1 MAEQV
6 VADKL
11 KLSDAPKKLKSKMWQ
26 YFGFRDGSPTDKA
39 KSKLCFTDVAYAKSS
54 STTNLM
60 QYVKRKHN
68 VDLARLRGRISA
80 TTEVSSQKSSSISV
94 GILLSLIRECDL
106 SYRKQVMMSCHN
118 GRHAYCGFR

>member
-11 KLSDAPKKLKSKMWQ
+11 KLSDAPKKLKSKVWQ

-39 KSKLCFTDVAYAKSS
+39 KCKLCFTDVAYAESG

-60 QYVKRKHN
+60 QHVKRKHN
-68 VDLARLRGRISA
+68 VDLARLK
-80 TTEVSSQKSSSISV
+80 EVAQVQLLKSRARKV
-94 GILLSLIRECDL
+94 ILFLFEFC
-106 SYRKQVMMSCHN
+106 
-118 GRHAYCGFR
+118 

>member
-11 KLSDAPKKLKSKMWQ
+11 KLSDAPKKLKSKVWQ

-39 KSKLCFTDVAYAKSS
+39 KCKLCFTDVAYAKSG

-60 QYVKRKHN
+60 QHVKRKHN
-68 VDLARLRGRISA
+68 VDLARLRGRTSA
-80 TTEVSSQKSSSISV
+80 TTQVASQKSSYISV
-94 GILLSLIRECDL
+94 GVLLSLLENVICPTGNR
-106 SYRKQVMMSCHN
+106 
-118 GRHAYCGFR
+118 

>member
-11 KLSDAPKKLKSKMWQ
+11 KLPDAPKKLKSKVWQ

-39 KSKLCFTDVAYAKSS
+39 KCKLCFTDVAFAKSG

-68 VDLARLRGRISA
+68 VDFSKTKTKRSHKCNY
-80 TTEVSSQKSSSISV
+80 SSRQPEK
-94 GILLSLIRECDL
+94 
-106 SYRKQVMMSCHN
+106 
-118 GRHAYCGFR
+118 

>member
-11 KLSDAPKKLKSKMWQ
+11 KLPDAPKKLKSKVWQ

-39 KSKLCFTDVAYAKSS
+39 KCKLCFTDVAYAKSS

-68 VDLARLRGRISA
+68 VDLARLRLRGRTSA
-80 TTEVSSQKSSSISV
+80 TTQVASQKSSYISV
-94 GILLSLIRECDL
+94 GVLLSLLENVICPTGNR
-106 SYRKQVMMSCHN
+106 
-118 GRHAYCGFR
+118 

>member
-11 KLSDAPKKLKSKMWQ
+11 KLSDAPKKLKSKVWQ

-39 KSKLCFTDVAYAKSS
+39 KCKLCFTDVAYAKSG

-60 QYVKRKHN
+60 QHVKRKHN
-68 VDLARLRGRISA
+68 VDLARLRGRTSA
-80 TTEVSSQKSSSISV
+80 TTEVASQKSSSISV
-94 GILLSLIRECDL
+94 GILLSLLENVICPTGNR
-106 SYRKQVMMSCHN
+106 
-118 GRHAYCGFR
+118 

>member
-1 MAEQV
+1 MAEQI

-11 KLSDAPKKLKSKMWQ
+11 KLSDAPKKLKSKVWQ

-39 KSKLCFTDVAYAKSS
+39 KCKLCFTDVAYAKSR

-68 VDLARLRGRISA
+68 VDLARLRVA
-80 TTEVSSQKSSSISV
+80 QVQLLKSPARKV
-94 GILLSLIRECDL
+94 VLFLLDFC
-106 SYRKQVMMSCHN
+106 
-118 GRHAYCGFR
+118 

>member
-11 KLSDAPKKLKSKMWQ
+11 KLSDAPKKIKSKVWQ

-39 KSKLCFTDVAYAKSS
+39 KCKLCFTDVAYAKSG

-68 VDLARLRGRISA
+68 VDLARQRLRGRTSA
-80 TTEVSSQKSSSISV
+80 TTQVASQKRSYISV
-94 GILLSLIRECDL
+94 RVLLSLLENVICPTGKR
-106 SYRKQVMMSCHN
+106 
-118 GRHAYCGFR
+118 

>member
-11 KLSDAPKKLKSKMWQ
+11 KLSDAPKKQKLKVLQ

-39 KSKLCFTDVAYAKSS
+39 KCKLCFMDVASG
-54 STTNLM
+54 STTTLM

-68 VDLARLRGRISA
+68 VDLARLRGGTSA
-80 TTEVSSQKSSSISV
+80 TTEVASQKSSSISV
-94 GILLSLIRECDL
+94 GISLSLLENVICPTGNR
-106 SYRKQVMMSCHN
+106 
-118 GRHAYCGFR
+118 

>member
-11 KLSDAPKKLKSKMWQ
+11 KLSDAPKKQKLKVLQ

-39 KSKLCFTDVAYAKSS
+39 KCKLCFMDVAYAKSG
-54 STTNLM
+54 STTTLM

-68 VDLARLRGRISA
+68 VDLARLRGGTSA
-80 TTEVSSQKSSSISV
+80 TTEVASQKSSSISV
-94 GILLSLIRECDL
+94 GISFKFIRECDL
-106 SYRKQVMMSCHN
+106 SYR
-118 GRHAYCGFR
+118 

>member
-11 KLSDAPKKLKSKMWQ
+11 KLSDAPKKLKSKVWQ

-39 KSKLCFTDVAYAKSS
+39 KCKSG

-68 VDLARLRGRISA
+68 VDLARLRLRGRTSA
-80 TTEVSSQKSSSISV
+80 ATQVASQKSSYISV
-94 GILLSLIRECDL
+94 GVLLSSLDNGICPTGDHA
-106 SYRKQVMMSCHN
+106 VM
-118 GRHAYCGFR
+118 AQW